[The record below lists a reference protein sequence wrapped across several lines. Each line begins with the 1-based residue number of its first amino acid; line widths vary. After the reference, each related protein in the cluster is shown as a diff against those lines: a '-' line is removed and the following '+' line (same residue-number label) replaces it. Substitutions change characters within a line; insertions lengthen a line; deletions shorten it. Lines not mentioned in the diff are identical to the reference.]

1 VLGSGHPD
9 TIATTAN
16 LAAAYQAA
24 GRMPAA
30 MQLAEQCC
38 ADSER
43 VLGSD
48 HSDTL
53 TRMANLAYL
62 FYAVGRVGDA
72 VALLRDLA
80 VRCERVLP
88 AGDPLT
94 ETVRQSLL
102 SIGDS

>member
-1 VLGSGHPD
+1 
-9 TIATTAN
+9 
-16 LAAAYQAA
+16 
-24 GRMPAA
+24 MPAA
-30 MQLAEQCC
+30 MQLSEQCC

-43 VLGSD
+43 LLGSD
-48 HSDTL
+48 HADTL
-53 TRMANLAYL
+53 ARMANLAYL

-72 VALLRDLA
+72 VSLLRNLA

-94 ETVRQSLL
+94 ETIRHSLQ

>member
-1 VLGSGHPD
+1 
-9 TIATTAN
+9 
-16 LAAAYQAA
+16 
-24 GRMPAA
+24 
-30 MQLAEQCC
+30 
-38 ADSER
+38 
-43 VLGSD
+43 
-48 HSDTL
+48 
-53 TRMANLAYL
+53 MANLAYL

-88 AGDPLT
+88 AGDPLS